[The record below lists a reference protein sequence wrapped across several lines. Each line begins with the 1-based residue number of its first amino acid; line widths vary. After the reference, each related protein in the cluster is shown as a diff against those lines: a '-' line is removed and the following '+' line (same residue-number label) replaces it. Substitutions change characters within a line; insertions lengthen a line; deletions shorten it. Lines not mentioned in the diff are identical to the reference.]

1 MRPALPLPHAPPTD
15 GVVALRPWREAD
27 VAAVATWGQDP
38 EIVRWTAVP
47 VDQTA
52 DTVHAYLRRAERAR
66 EVGLFVALAIVDAE
80 SDEVIGS
87 CDVRRPDPTDLA
99 IGELGYVLIAGAR
112 GRGLAT
118 RAVRL
123 LTDWGF
129 GVSCACSGS
138 RRWCTQ
144 KTLHLAGFGA
154 ARVPAG
160 GPAAQL
166 SGRSSR
172 PRGSGDLRR
181 PPWGARPPADR
192 LIHAVPLGSCP
203 RRQR

>member
-1 MRPALPLPHAPPTD
+1 MPALPLPQPPPTD

-47 VDQTA
+47 VDQGT
-52 DTVHAYLRRAERAR
+52 DTVHAYFRRAERAR

-99 IGELGYVLIAGAR
+99 IGELGYLLIAGAR

-123 LTDWGF
+123 LTDWSFGQLRMQRIQALVHPENPASGRVLERLGF
-129 GVSCACSGS
+129 
-138 RRWCTQ
+138 RREG
-144 KTLHLAGFGA
+144 LLRSYRAEAHGREDRVIYAVLPGELAG
-154 ARVPAG
+154 
-160 GPAAQL
+160 
-166 SGRSSR
+166 
-172 PRGSGDLRR
+172 PRTG
-181 PPWGARPPADR
+181 
-192 LIHAVPLGSCP
+192 
-203 RRQR
+203 